1 VRQRKT
7 WCRAAATA
15 AFLGLAMAPSVS
27 PAQAPTVALPSVW
40 RLEDL
45 ERVALQ
51 NNPTIGQADALI
63 RSVQGRRLQAGLYPN
78 PLVGVSADD
87 IKARAP
93 SQSKYFLWVQQTI
106 ITGDKR
112 QTLLNAVRQ
121 EQRHAEGEEEIQRQR
136 VLNAVRV
143 AFYEGLGL
151 TRMVELRR
159 DLARIAREAVE
170 ISEELFN
177 IGQADRPDVLEVE
190 VEAARAE
197 LEVARAETE
206 LARAWQALA
215 AMVGDPGLPRRP
227 LVGDLEAELPV
238 VDVEAV
244 RVQLLRD
251 SPELKVARARL
262 ERTRA
267 ALERARADRIPNFF
281 VRGGLGYNFE
291 RFNGGGDV
299 GVEAFFELGIPLPI
313 FDRNQGNIKS
323 AEAAL
328 TLVEKEMKR
337 VELDLTTR
345 LADASRNYQD
355 AYRTAETYP
364 GRVLTPAQQ
373 AYELFLGRF
382 RRMAAAYPQVLIAQR
397 ALAQARVEYVRALI
411 DVWQSATILQGQ
423 LVMGGLEAP
432 KEIPGEPPI
441 QPELVPFTVTP

>member
-112 QTLLNAVRQ
+112 QTLVNAVRQ
-121 EQRHAEGEEEIQRQR
+121 EQRHAEGEQEIQRQR

-313 FDRNQGNIKS
+313 FDRNQGQHQI
-323 AEAAL
+323 
-328 TLVEKEMKR
+328 R
-337 VELDLTTR
+337 RGGPD
-345 LADASRNYQD
+345 
-355 AYRTAETYP
+355 P
-364 GRVLTPAQQ
+364 GR
-373 AYELFLGRF
+373 EGHE
-382 RRMAAAYPQVLIAQR
+382 
-397 ALAQARVEYVRALI
+397 ARGTGSH
-411 DVWQSATILQGQ
+411 D
-423 LVMGGLEAP
+423 AP
-432 KEIPGEPPI
+432 G
-441 QPELVPFTVTP
+441 